1 LVKQHHLADYHKFHG
16 ALKELIGPV
25 QFSADIN
32 LKLERIAHLLRLIGD
47 PQNTFPS
54 IHVGGTSGKGSTA
67 IFASEILTRE
77 GYKTGLHTSPHLQ
90 VINERFQINNQIAPP
105 KVLTKIYKDMRP
117 VIAEVARENPF
128 GRPSYFEVQVAIA
141 FCLFAEE
148 NVDVA
153 VVEVGLGGALDATNV
168 LDASIAVL
176 TNVGLDHTEVLGDTV
191 ELIAKDKVGIIKPG
205 QIVISG
211 FSQPSTQAIVS
222 NRCESV
228 GATLWQHGEHFTVK
242 NGDDDQSFSVAL
254 PGRKYQGL
262 KVDQIGNFQVFNAG
276 FAVAAVHAFNPNITL
291 EVVQQGLKGTKIPGR
306 MEIVQ
311 DNPTVILDGA
321 HNPDKIRAASAAI
334 SKHFPEA
341 KPILVFALK
350 DGKDLHEI
358 IPYAAAR
365 ASSLI
370 ITSFTTE
377 LWNPVDPGVIAEAAR
392 DTNPTLEIIIQPDPI
407 MAVELALK
415 KSKPEDLVWITGSF
429 YLIGNVRNFWYPME
443 TLFHNIA

>member
-1 LVKQHHLADYHKFHG
+1 LVNQKHLSDYHEFHG

-32 LKLERIAHLLRLIGD
+32 LKLERISHLLRLIGD
-47 PQNTFPS
+47 PQDTFPS

-67 IFASEILTRE
+67 IFTSEILTRE

-90 VINERFQINNQIAPP
+90 VINERFQINNQIAPS
-105 KVLTKIYKDMRP
+105 KVLTKIYKSLRP
-117 VIAEVARENPF
+117 AIAEVARDNPF

-141 FCLFAEE
+141 FSLFAEE
-148 NVDVA
+148 KVDVA

-176 TNVGLDHTEVLGDTV
+176 TNAGLDHTEVLGDTV

-211 FSQPSTQAIVS
+211 FSQPSTQAIAS
-222 NRCESV
+222 DRCDAV
-228 GATLWQHGEHFTVK
+228 GATLWQHGEHFIVK
-242 NGDDDQSFSVAL
+242 NGEDDQSFSVVL
-254 PGRKYQGL
+254 PGREYQEL
-262 KVDQIGNFQVFNAG
+262 TIDQIGNFQVLNAG
-276 FAVAAVHAFNPNITL
+276 FAVAAVHAFNPDIAI
-291 EVVQQGLKGTKIPGR
+291 EVVQQSLKGTKIPGR
-306 MEIVQ
+306 MEIIQ
-311 DNPTVILDGA
+311 KNPTVILDGA
-321 HNPDKIRAASAAI
+321 HNPDKIKAASAAI

-350 DGKDLHEI
+350 DGKDLHKI
-358 IPYAAAR
+358 IPYASAR

-377 LWNPVDPGVIAEAAR
+377 LWNPVDPEVVAEAAR
-392 DTNPTLEIIIQPDPI
+392 ETNPALEIIIQPDPI
-407 MAVELALK
+407 KAVELALYK
-415 KSKPEDLVWITGSF
+415 AEPEDLVWITGSL
-429 YLIGNVRNFWYPME
+429 YLIGNVRTFWHPVE
-443 TLFHNIA
+443 TLFTDTF